1 MSIVKR
7 RRFVNPGKKRR
18 LTAKQIKFFGTKRQ
32 RAALKN
38 RGRRKKRTLH
48 IIHKVNRSRKR
59 RKNVS
64 HIVVVRP
71 KNPGKRRYEL
81 RNVMDGLVGF
91 GSPLLPRS
99 NRGRRRNRTK
109 VIFVNKGVKMARKR
123 NRRSY
128 KARRRNVHY
137 VRRQKRGLYLYKNP
151 RRRRRNRRNPSI
163 RRYRR
168 HRMSNRGRR
177 RIMVDVVILGSLAK
191 L

>member
-71 KNPGKRRYEL
+71 RNPGRNASVRKAKKFLKTAIRKGRDYGASAALATHSRSATGKL
-81 RNVMDGLVGF
+81 RFKGK
-91 GSPLLPRS
+91 S

-151 RRRRRNRRNPSI
+151 RRRRRNRQES
-163 RRYRR
+163 
-168 HRMSNRGRR
+168 
-177 RIMVDVVILGSLAK
+177 
-191 L
+191 